1 MEKNNLPLLDE
12 VNSSNQFTSW
22 NKIEQRSKNI
32 RTARILLI
40 AFSIIIGTLCI
51 PCTQNITSSGNIIS
65 LNPDSRPQSVET
77 IIGGRVEKWF
87 VQEGDSVKKGDTIL
101 FISEIKV
108 QFSIGSKHKGMC
120 PVIMLLTADSLK

>member
-40 AFSIIIGTLCI
+40 AFSIIRTL
-51 PCTQNITSSGNIIS
+51 Q
-65 LNPDSRPQSVET
+65 
-77 IIGGRVEKWF
+77 
-87 VQEGDSVKKGDTIL
+87 VQEVLFLLIRTHVHNPLKPLLAAEWKSGLYKKGT
-101 FISEIKV
+101 V
-108 QFSIGSKHKGMC
+108 
-120 PVIMLLTADSLK
+120 